1 MVAVIGEVFGRY
13 RIDARLGAG
22 GMGEVWRAEDMRLR
36 RPVALKVLHGAPTA
50 EESARLLRE
59 ARLASQLSHPNIA
72 VIYEIDEIEREGR
85 MVPFIA
91 MEYVEGRTL
100 AERIAEGPLA
110 AAEALDVASQVAS
123 ALEAAHARGVVH
135 RDVKPGN
142 VIVDAAGRV
151 KVLDFGLAAWRA
163 PRGFSGETW
172 SAGPAGPT
180 QSIPGAVVGTIA
192 YMSPEQARGVD
203 VDARTDVFSL
213 GVLLWETLAGRRPFE
228 GLNAVEILDRVLH
241 ADPPPLSRASAGLPP
256 GLESVVGRMLEKDRE
271 RRYATM
277 RDARVDLEAVARGAA
292 RTASGAQ
299 APGGFAPPSN
309 AVAVVAFSNITKS
322 PEDEWLRTG
331 IMETVTA
338 DLKAVPGLAVIGC
351 ERICEVEKRLTG
363 QASHGESELAARLGR
378 EVGARW
384 VVTGGFQR
392 LGDRVRITARASEIE
407 SGEVL
412 TTVKVDGAM
421 GELFELQDRIVTQL
435 AEGFHVA
442 ARPSSGAGDATHVID
457 AYEAFSK
464 GLVNLRAESRESVDR
479 AILFFE
485 RAVALDPNY
494 ARAWIELGAAY
505 DTKAT
510 YLAMPELLERAVQ
523 AFERGLALEPRLP
536 RAWRELGGTLVA
548 LGREERGF
556 EAIRRALE
564 LDPEDGS
571 AHAALGRAY
580 FIGKGMFPEAAA
592 SFERALQRNP
602 QGGWYALQLA
612 HVATLLR
619 DFPLADRAAR
629 QAIEL
634 QERGLSGREGVL
646 IVGAYM
652 RLGVALALQGRYDE
666 ALEECRRELAFLRR
680 VDHALKER
688 VIVEL
693 HVHIGSV
700 LVALGRAE
708 SGRAALRVA
717 LDAYEERL
725 RMGADDPYT
734 RYYVA
739 AAWALLGE
747 KERALDALERAAS
760 QRHAYT
766 AARAVI
772 DPDFASLRAEDR
784 FKALTGG
791 EPGPRAA

>member
-1 MVAVIGEVFGRY
+1 VIGEVLGRY

-36 RPVALKVLHGAPTA
+36 RPVALKLLHGAPTA

-72 VIYEIDEIEREGR
+72 VIYEIDEVECGGR
-85 MVPFIA
+85 TVPFIA
-91 MEYVEGRTL
+91 MEYVEGCTL
-100 AERIAEGPLA
+100 SERITERPLTV
-110 AAEALDVASQVAS
+110 AEALDVASQVAS

-163 PRGFSGETW
+163 PEGFSGETW
-172 SAGPAGPT
+172 SAGPAAPT
-180 QSIPGAVVGTIA
+180 QSIPGAVVGTVA
-192 YMSPEQARGVD
+192 YMSPEQARGRE

-213 GVLLWETLAGRRPFE
+213 GVLLWESIAGRRPFE
-228 GLNAVEILDRVLH
+228 GANAVEILDRVLH
-241 ADPPPLSRASAGLPP
+241 ADPPPLSRSAAGVPP
-256 GLESVVGRMLEKDRE
+256 ELEAVIGRMLVKDRE

-277 RDARVDLEAVARGAA
+277 RDARRDLEAVAGGAA
-292 RTASGAQ
+292 RTSSGAPT
-299 APGGFAPPSN
+299 PGGAAPPPN

-322 PEDEWLRTG
+322 PEDDWLGTG

-338 DLKAVPGLAVIGC
+338 DLKGVPGLSVIGC

-392 LGDRVRITARASEIE
+392 LGDRVRITARASDVET
-407 SGEVL
+407 GEVL
-412 TTVKVDGAM
+412 TTVKADGAM
-421 GELFELQDRIVTQL
+421 AGLFELQDRIVAQL

-505 DTKAT
+505 DTKAS

-523 AFERGLALEPRLP
+523 AFERGLSLEPRLP
-536 RAWRELGGTLVA
+536 RAWRELGATLVT

-666 ALEECRRELAFLRR
+666 ALEEYRRELAFLRR

-700 LVALGRAE
+700 LLALGRAE

-717 LDAYEERL
+717 LDAFEERL

-739 AAWALLGE
+739 AGWALLGE
-747 KERALDALERAAS
+747 KERALEALERAAS

-766 AARAVI
+766 AARARI
-772 DPDFASLRAEDR
+772 DPDFAGLRGEDR

-791 EPGPRAA
+791 KSGSRTA

>member
-1 MVAVIGEVFGRY
+1 
-13 RIDARLGAG
+13 
-22 GMGEVWRAEDMRLR
+22 MGEVWRAEDTRLR
-36 RPVALKVLHGAPTA
+36 RPVALKLLKGAPSP

-72 VIYEIDEIEREGR
+72 VIYEIDEAQRDGR
-85 MVPFIA
+85 AVPFIA
-91 MEYVEGRTL
+91 MEYVEGRSL
-100 AERIAEGPLA
+100 AERIAERPLEV
-110 AAEALDVASQVAS
+110 AEALDVAGQVAS

-151 KVLDFGLAAWRA
+151 KVLDFGLAAWRR
-163 PRGFSGETW
+163 PEGPEGETW

-180 QSIPGAVVGTIA
+180 QSIPGTIVGTVA
-192 YMSPEQARGVD
+192 YMSPEQALGRD

-213 GVLLWETLAGRRPFE
+213 GVLLWEALAGRRPFE
-228 GLNAVEILDRVLH
+228 GANAVETLDRVLH
-241 ADPPPLSRASAGLPP
+241 ADPPPLSRAASGVSPE
-256 GLESVVGRMLEKDRE
+256 LEAVVARMLEKDRE
-271 RRYATM
+271 RRTPTM
-277 RDARVDLEAVARGAA
+277 REVRIGLEALSRGA
-292 RTASGAQ
+292 RTPASGLVP
-299 APGGFAPPSN
+299 APSLGPPN
-309 AVAVVAFSNITKS
+309 AVAVLAFSNITKS
-322 PEDEWLRTG
+322 PEDDWLATG

-338 DLKAVPGLAVIGC
+338 DLKGVPGLSVIGC
-351 ERICEVEKRLTG
+351 ERTCEVERRLTER
-363 QASHGESELAARLGR
+363 ASRGESEFAARLGR

-392 LGDRVRITARASEIE
+392 LGDRVRITARASEVD

-421 GELFELQDRIVTQL
+421 GELFGLQDQIVARL

-442 ARPSSGAGDATHVID
+442 ARPPSGAGDATHVID

-485 RAVALDPNY
+485 RAVALDPGY
-494 ARAWIELGAAY
+494 ARAWIELGTSY

-536 RAWRELGGTLVA
+536 RAWRELGATLVS
-548 LGREERGF
+548 LGRDERGF
-556 EAIRRALE
+556 EALRRALE
-564 LDPEDGS
+564 LDPEDGG

-580 FIGKGMFPEAAA
+580 FIGKAMFAEAAA
-592 SFERALQRNP
+592 CFERALQRNP

-612 HVATLLR
+612 HVAALLR

-652 RLGVALALQGRYDE
+652 RLGVAR
-666 ALEECRRELAFLRR
+666 ALEGRFEDAVVEYRRELAFLRR
-680 VDHALKER
+680 VEHALKDR
-688 VIVEL
+688 AVVEL
-693 HVHIGSV
+693 HVHLGSA
-700 LVALGRAE
+700 LLALGRADE
-708 SGRAALRVA
+708 GKAALRLA
-717 LDAYEERL
+717 LDAFEERL
-725 RMGADDPYT
+725 RLGADEPFT

-739 AAWALLGE
+739 AAWSLLGE
-747 KERALDALERAAS
+747 KERALDALERAAA

-766 AARAVI
+766 VARARI
-772 DPDFASLRAEDR
+772 DPDFASLQGEERFRALAGSGTVARPE
-784 FKALTGG
+784 
-791 EPGPRAA
+791 E

>member
-1 MVAVIGEVFGRY
+1 MIGEVLGRY

-22 GMGEVWRAEDMRLR
+22 GMGEVWRAEDLRLR
-36 RPVALKVLHGAPTA
+36 RPVALKVLRGAATA
-50 EESARLLRE
+50 EETARLLRE

-72 VIYEIDEIEREGR
+72 VIYEIDEAPRDGAV
-85 MVPFIA
+85 VPFIA
-91 MEYVEGRTL
+91 MEFVEGRTL
-100 AERIAEGPLA
+100 AERLKEGPLSA
-110 AAEALDVASQVAS
+110 GEALDVAEQIAS
-123 ALEAAHARGVVH
+123 ALESAHARGVVH

-142 VIVDAAGRV
+142 VIVDAAGRA

-163 PRGFSGETW
+163 PAGFSGETW

-180 QSIPGAVVGTIA
+180 QSLPGVIVGTVA
-192 YMSPEQARGVD
+192 YMSPEQARGQD
-203 VDARTDVFSL
+203 VDARTDIFSL
-213 GVLLWETLAGRRPFE
+213 GVLLWESVTGRRPFE
-228 GLNAVEILDRVLH
+228 GANAVETLDLLLH
-241 ADPPPLSRASAGLPP
+241 ADPPPLSRSAEGVPP
-256 GLESVVGRMLEKDRE
+256 ELEAVVLRMLAKDRE
-271 RRYATM
+271 RRYETM
-277 RDARVDLEAVARGAA
+277 RDARLDLEALARGGA
-292 RTASGAQ
+292 RTATGAPVPG
-299 APGGFAPPSN
+299 APAPPAN
-309 AVAVVAFSNITKS
+309 AVAVLVFTNITRS
-322 PEDEWLRTG
+322 PEDDWLGTG

-338 DLKAVPGLAVIGC
+338 DLKAVPGLSVIGC

-363 QASHGESELAARLGR
+363 HATRGETELAARLGR

-392 LGDRVRITARASEIE
+392 LGERVRITARASEVE

-421 GELFELQDRIVTQL
+421 ADLFELQDRIVAQL

-442 ARPSSGAGDATHVID
+442 ARPTSGAGEATHVVD

-523 AFERGLALEPRLP
+523 AFERGLALEPRLS
-536 RAWRELGGTLVA
+536 RAWRELGATLVT

-666 ALEECRRELAFLRR
+666 ALEEYRRELAFLRR

-688 VIVEL
+688 IIVEL

-700 LVALGRAE
+700 LLALGRSE
-708 SGRAALRVA
+708 SGRSALRVA
-717 LDAYEERL
+717 LDAFEERL

-739 AAWALLGE
+739 AGWALLGE
-747 KERALDALERAAS
+747 KERALDALERAAA

-766 AARAVI
+766 AARARI
-772 DPDFASLRAEDR
+772 DPDFEALRADPR
-784 FKALTGG
+784 FAAIA
-791 EPGPRAA
+791 GPA